1 VAGTIR
7 SSRPSLGRAWPDCA
21 PDHLA
26 PREHVTLATDI
37 ARLLALVTGGSSG
50 IGLELAKQFARHG
63 YDVAISGQSDRVFD
77 SAEELRTLGVEAYPF
92 RGDAASYDGVEGFWT
107 FVADLHRPVAVAAL
121 NVGVGLGGAGFVD
134 TDLEDEFRLI
144 AINITGTVHMA
155 KRVVQHMVG
164 NGEGRIL
171 VVSSVSATKPT
182 PYETVYGPSKAFGF
196 SFAESLREELKD
208 SGVSVTALLP
218 GATNS
223 DFHANAGMGNTHFG
237 DNSWKNDK
245 AIVARQGFEALMAGA
260 DHVVGGD
267 EKTKQQ
273 VIDNRTAPE
282 TIKAARHAE
291 QARPT

>member
-1 VAGTIR
+1 
-7 SSRPSLGRAWPDCA
+7 
-21 PDHLA
+21 
-26 PREHVTLATDI
+26 
-37 ARLLALVTGGSSG
+37 
-50 IGLELAKQFARHG
+50 
-63 YDVAISGQSDRVFD
+63 
-77 SAEELRTLGVEAYPF
+77 
-92 RGDAASYDGVEGFWT
+92 
-107 FVADLHRPVAVAAL
+107 
-121 NVGVGLGGAGFVD
+121 
-134 TDLEDEFRLI
+134 
-144 AINITGTVHMA
+144 MA
-155 KRVVQHMVG
+155 KRVVQHMVA

-223 DFHANAGMGNTHFG
+223 DFHANAGMGNTRFG

-267 EKTKQQ
+267 ETTKQQ
-273 VIDNRTAPE
+273 VIDNRTTPE
-282 TIKAARHAE
+282 PVKAARHAE
-291 QARPT
+291 QARPA